1 MVRKEKF
8 GKAITLSEI
17 VLISSFSSESQMFAL
32 FPETCGEKFR
42 HRLDEPLSLTLSSTD
57 FDVLMKSLKL
67 FNFLSQFLQIR
78 KLLPHNIR
86 SRSTRLL
93 FLMLNLFF
101 FQRH

>member
-1 MVRKEKF
+1 
-8 GKAITLSEI
+8 
-17 VLISSFSSESQMFAL
+17 MFAL

-78 KLLPHNIR
+78 KLPSPQHTFTFNATLIFDTKHFLFPTPLKTFVNLSELFELP
-86 SRSTRLL
+86 
-93 FLMLNLFF
+93 
-101 FQRH
+101 QKPQ